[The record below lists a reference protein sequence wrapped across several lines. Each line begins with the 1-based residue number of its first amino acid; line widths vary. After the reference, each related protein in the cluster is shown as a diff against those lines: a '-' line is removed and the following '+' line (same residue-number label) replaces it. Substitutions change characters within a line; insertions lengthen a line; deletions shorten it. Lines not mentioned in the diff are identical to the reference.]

1 MIWLFKLLYPSL
13 IFAGKLPEGAYPYN
27 GAHVEHRNLGQKHKT
42 VTNALA
48 YYSFMKRF
56 IELAIEVWMETIVV
70 SKLPSRL

>member
-1 MIWLFKLLYPSL
+1 MIWLFKQLYPSL
-13 IFAGKLPEGAYPYN
+13 IFAGKAGKLPEGASL
-27 GAHVEHRNLGQKHKT
+27 HVEHRNLGQKHKT

-48 YYSFMKRF
+48 YFSFIKRF